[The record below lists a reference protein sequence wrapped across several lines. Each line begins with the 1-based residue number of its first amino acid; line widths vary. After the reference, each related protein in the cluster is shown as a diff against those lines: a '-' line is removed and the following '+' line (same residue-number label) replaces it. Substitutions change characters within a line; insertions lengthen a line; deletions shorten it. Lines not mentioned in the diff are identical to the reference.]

1 MSRRVQLTLAVLA
14 FAALGF
20 WWWKGGSSAEREVR
34 ALFDGFAREFNS
46 GTSDGIGLLARAA
59 QIGEYFTP
67 DVVIELGQGSPPIR
81 GRETVMGMASR
92 LQPRTSAFVLEFDD
106 VNVEFTDPEHGEVTF
121 TVVIRRRSQG
131 SGDES
136 LESLDAREFSGDIVR
151 TGGRWRASRVVAVDT
166 LR

>member
-1 MSRRVQLTLAVLA
+1 MSRRVQLILAALVVA
-14 FAALGF
+14 GLGF

-46 GTSDGIGLLARAA
+46 GASDGIGLLARAA
-59 QIGEYFTP
+59 HIGEYFTP
-67 DVVIELGQGSPPIR
+67 DVVIDLGQGGPPIQ
-81 GRETVMGMASR
+81 GRETLMGMASR

-106 VNVEFTDPEHGEVTF
+106 VNVEFPDPDHGEVTF
-121 TVVIRRRSQG
+121 TALFRRRSQG

-136 LESLDAREFSGDIVR
+136 IDAREFAGDVVR
-151 TGGRWRASRVVAVDT
+151 AGGRWRVSRVVAIDT